1 MMDRLGYELI
11 SRVIPN
17 FNMRGLA
24 RENAVALGLTKQVA
38 GTLERFPFGSRL
50 VRQFAAVFVED
61 QAVPVANM
69 EEVSGHRR
77 RLSRAIPSTPLAV
90 AMPRRRSKT
99 RACKFEARCQRLHL
113 GRRSP
118 GQHWFQAAPY

>member
-24 RENAVALGLTKQVA
+24 RENAVALGMKKQVA
-38 GTLERFPFGSRL
+38 GTLERFPFGSRQ

-69 EEVSGHRR
+69 EEVSSHRR
-77 RLSRAIPSTPLAV
+77 RVSRLA
-90 AMPRRRSKT
+90 R
-99 RACKFEARCQRLHL
+99 
-113 GRRSP
+113 
-118 GQHWFQAAPY
+118 